1 VLITPHS
8 SSSTE
13 ATADRRWSVVA
24 ANLDRFARGE
34 TLENIVL
41 QTLIAGRRKLVPES
55 LLEESGFEPLVP
67 LATEMLTELA
77 RGISKQLGCWRSAT
91 WGGAAVL
98 SIRKWDQRFESA
110 FLQRGVSSEPRE
122 HTAAEGI
129 QYDGL
134 GVLPGTTPAAR
145 GGREPLIVIK
155 SRLQTRWLATRLADG
170 SHDGL

>member
-1 VLITPHS
+1 VRVRVIFGKEKGPEVIGLV
-8 SSSTE
+8 
-13 ATADRRWSVVA
+13 ARDVVS
-24 ANLDRFARGE
+24 FHGRG
-34 TLENIVL
+34 
-41 QTLIAGRRKLVPES
+41 
-55 LLEESGFEPLVP
+55 
-67 LATEMLTELA
+67 
-77 RGISKQLGCWRSAT
+77 
-91 WGGAAVL
+91 
-98 SIRKWDQRFESA
+98 DQRFESA